1 MSSGVKPSNSL
12 ASTVGSGPRNQ
23 RSPQPPTRMAYSR
36 QLMVMAVTRLEAGTP
51 AAASAR
57 TLAAAME
64 QRRKK

>member
-1 MSSGVKPSNSL
+1 
-12 ASTVGSGPRNQ
+12 
-23 RSPQPPTRMAYSR
+23 MAYSW
-36 QLMVMAVTRLEAGTP
+36 QLMVMAVTRLEAATP